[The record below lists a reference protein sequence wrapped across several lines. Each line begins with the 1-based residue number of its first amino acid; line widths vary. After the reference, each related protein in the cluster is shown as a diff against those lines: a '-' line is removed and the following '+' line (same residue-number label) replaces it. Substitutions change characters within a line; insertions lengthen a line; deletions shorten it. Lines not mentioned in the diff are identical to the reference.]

1 MNISNYQ
8 KEFRGLIVITIA
20 FFAISLIYFSSIII
34 EEIKKRE
41 INTIDRYAKFIELVA
56 NSDDESINYFI
67 DDILIKNHS
76 IPVIVTDSNNKI
88 LDFKNIFK
96 NEESFDEKVI
106 NKTLE
111 AMKEKYKPIIINILD
126 ENDEKIDFQLVYY
139 NNSNVLNILI
149 YAPYFIL
156 FLTILIFLSIYLI
169 FYYSNK
175 SERDGLWTGLAKE
188 TAHQLGTPLS
198 SLIGWNEYLRN
209 NKNSDKTYISN
220 EIDKDLERL
229 KVITDRFSNIGSK
242 PKLEKNNLKKS
253 IKKSIDYL
261 EKRLSLKVQTKLNLE
276 EINTFFNEQLFS
288 WVIENLYKNSIDSVG
303 EKGNIQ
309 IDLYHKNNNIIID
322 FIDDGVG
329 INRSDFT
336 KIFNPGFTTKKR
348 GWGLGL
354 TLVLRI
360 IRDYHKGKIF
370 VLQSK
375 KNIKTTI
382 RIELKKYD

>member
-8 KEFRGLIVITIA
+8 KEFRTFLVITIA
-20 FFAISLIYFSSIII
+20 LFAISLIYFSNIII

-41 INTIDRYAKFIELVA
+41 INTIDRYAKFIEIVA
-56 NSDDESINYFI
+56 NSENESINYFI

-76 IPVIVTDSNNKI
+76 IPVIITDSNNNI
-88 LDFKNIFK
+88 LDSKNIFENNDNY
-96 NEESFDEKVI
+96 NEDLI
-106 NKTLE
+106 NRSLIL
-111 AMKEKYKPIIINILD
+111 MKKKYKPIIINILD
-126 ENDEKIDFQLVYY
+126 ENEEKIDYQLVYY
-139 NNSNVLNILI
+139 SNSKVLNILI

-156 FLTILIFLSIYLI
+156 FLTILILLSIYLI

-198 SLIGWNEYLRN
+198 SLIGWNEYLKN
-209 NKNSDKTYISN
+209 NKKADKKYVGS

-229 KVITDRFSNIGSK
+229 KIITDRFSSIGSK
-242 PKLEKNNLKKS
+242 PKLQNRDLKIS
-253 IKKSIDYL
+253 IKKSIEYL
-261 EKRLSLKVQTKLNLE
+261 EKRLSSQIRTELNLE
-276 EINTFFNEQLFS
+276 KIKTFFNEQLFS
-288 WVIENLYKNSIDSVG
+288 WVIENLYKNSIDSIG

-309 IDLYHKNNNIIID
+309 INLYTQNNNIVID
-322 FIDDGVG
+322 FIDDGIG
-329 INRSDFT
+329 IKRSDFT
-336 KIFNPGFTTKKR
+336 KIFNPGYTTKKR

-354 TLVLRI
+354 TLVSRI
-360 IRDYHKGKIF
+360 ISDYHKGKIF

-382 RIELKKYD
+382 RIELKKI

>member
-20 FFAISLIYFSSIII
+20 FFAISLIYFSSVII

>member
-1 MNISNYQ
+1 LNISNYQ

>member
-20 FFAISLIYFSSIII
+20 FFAISLIYFSSVII

-126 ENDEKIDFQLVYY
+126 ENNEKIDFQLVYY

-329 INRSDFT
+329 ISRSDFT

>member
-20 FFAISLIYFSSIII
+20 FFAISLIYFSSVII

-111 AMKEKYKPIIINILD
+111 AMKEKYKPIIINIFD
-126 ENDEKIDFQLVYY
+126 ENNEKIDFQLVYY

-220 EIDKDLERL
+220 EIDKDLESL

-242 PKLEKNNLKKS
+242 HKLEKNNLKKS

-261 EKRLSLKVQTKLNLE
+261 EKRLSRKIQTKLNLE

-309 IDLYHKNNNIIID
+309 IDLYHKNNNILID

>member
-20 FFAISLIYFSSIII
+20 FFAISLIYFSSVII

-229 KVITDRFSNIGSK
+229 KVIIMK
-242 PKLEKNNLKKS
+242 
-253 IKKSIDYL
+253 
-261 EKRLSLKVQTKLNLE
+261 
-276 EINTFFNEQLFS
+276 
-288 WVIENLYKNSIDSVG
+288 
-303 EKGNIQ
+303 
-309 IDLYHKNNNIIID
+309 
-322 FIDDGVG
+322 
-329 INRSDFT
+329 
-336 KIFNPGFTTKKR
+336 
-348 GWGLGL
+348 
-354 TLVLRI
+354 
-360 IRDYHKGKIF
+360 
-370 VLQSK
+370 
-375 KNIKTTI
+375 
-382 RIELKKYD
+382 

>member
-8 KEFRGLIVITIA
+8 KEFRGLIVTTIA
-20 FFAISLIYFSSIII
+20 FFAISLIYFSSVII

-41 INTIDRYAKFIELVA
+41 IKTIDRYAKFIELVA

-156 FLTILIFLSIYLI
+156 FLTILGIQ
-169 FYYSNK
+169 SN
-175 SERDGLWTGLAKE
+175 
-188 TAHQLGTPLS
+188 
-198 SLIGWNEYLRN
+198 
-209 NKNSDKTYISN
+209 
-220 EIDKDLERL
+220 
-229 KVITDRFSNIGSK
+229 
-242 PKLEKNNLKKS
+242 
-253 IKKSIDYL
+253 
-261 EKRLSLKVQTKLNLE
+261 
-276 EINTFFNEQLFS
+276 
-288 WVIENLYKNSIDSVG
+288 
-303 EKGNIQ
+303 Q
-309 IDLYHKNNNIIID
+309 I
-322 FIDDGVG
+322 
-329 INRSDFT
+329 
-336 KIFNPGFTTKKR
+336 
-348 GWGLGL
+348 
-354 TLVLRI
+354 
-360 IRDYHKGKIF
+360 
-370 VLQSK
+370 
-375 KNIKTTI
+375 
-382 RIELKKYD
+382 

>member
-20 FFAISLIYFSSIII
+20 FFAISLIYFSSVII

-288 WVIENLYKNSIDSVG
+288 WVIENLYKNSIDSIG

-309 IDLYHKNNNIIID
+309 IDLYHKNNNILID

>member
-20 FFAISLIYFSSIII
+20 FFAISLIYFSSVII

-41 INTIDRYAKFIELVA
+41 IYTIDRYAKFIELVA

-169 FYYSNK
+169 FYYSSK

-354 TLVLRI
+354 TLVSRI

-370 VLQSK
+370 VFQSK

>member
-106 NKTLE
+106 IKTLE
-111 AMKEKYKPIIINILD
+111 AMKEKYKPIIINIFD
-126 ENDEKIDFQLVYY
+126 ENNEKIDFQLVYY

-309 IDLYHKNNNIIID
+309 IDLYHKNNNILID